1 MKVRRGDVLR
11 KEWSGTDI
19 YMVAHD
25 DRGITFLGDSDY
37 GFVVSSNGVFYGLLD
52 GVEYDVVGRVEDL
65 PLNDLLA
72 WRGLYTY
79 MSGK

>member
-1 MKVRRGDVLR
+1 MRYRRGDILR
-11 KEWSGTDI
+11 KEWTGTDI
-19 YMVAHD
+19 YMVVHD
-25 DRGITFLGDSDY
+25 DRGITFLGESDH
-37 GFVVSSNGVFYGLLD
+37 GFIVSSNGVFYGLLD